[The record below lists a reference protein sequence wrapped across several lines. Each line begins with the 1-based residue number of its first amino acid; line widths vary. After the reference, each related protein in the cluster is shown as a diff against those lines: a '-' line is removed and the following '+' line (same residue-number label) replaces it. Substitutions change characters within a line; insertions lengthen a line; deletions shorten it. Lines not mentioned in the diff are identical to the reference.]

1 MNILKTK
8 KLFTYMVV
16 GALVMALSISCKS
29 NEDPNSGDTKKED
42 QKTQERTFS
51 YYAGDWWSNIDGTE
65 TKFITINADGSMV
78 IYDSGGVGSNI
89 PVSSTYIKKTSDISY
104 TATVTAESGTSEQYI
119 FTFSSD
125 TQGTVT
131 IYSDGSGPIHI
142 TKK

>member
-51 YYAGDWWSNIDGTE
+51 YYAGDWWSNIAGKE

-78 IYDSGGVGSNI
+78 IYDSKGVGSNI

-131 IYSDGSGPIHI
+131 IYSDESAPTPI

>member
-29 NEDPNSGDTKKED
+29 NEDPNSGDTKE
-42 QKTQERTFS
+42 ERTFS
-51 YYAGDWWSNIDGTE
+51 YYAGDWWADPERDGTE
-65 TKFITINADGSMV
+65 IKFITINTDGSFILIPV
-78 IYDSGGVGSNI
+78 NKQVPSSNI
-89 PVSSTYIKKTSDISY
+89 TKKSDTSYSAPLTMEGVSGEL
-104 TATVTAESGTSEQYI
+104 V

-125 TQGTVT
+125 TQGKYEQMIGGGVT
-131 IYSDGSGPIHI
+131 GSIPI

>member
-29 NEDPNSGDTKKED
+29 NEDPNSGDTKE
-42 QKTQERTFS
+42 ERTFS
-51 YYAGDWWSNIDGTE
+51 YYAGDWWSNIAGTE

-78 IYDSGGVGSNI
+78 IYDSVGVGSNI

-125 TQGTVT
+125 TQGTVK
-131 IYSDGSGPIHI
+131 IYSDESGPIPI

>member
-29 NEDPNSGDTKKED
+29 NEDPNSGDTK
-42 QKTQERTFS
+42 QERTFS
-51 YYAGDWWSNIDGTE
+51 YYAGDWWSNIAGTE

-78 IYDSGGVGSNI
+78 IYNSGGGGSNI
-89 PVSSTYIKKTSDISY
+89 QVSSTYIKKTSDISY
-104 TATVTAESGTSEQYI
+104 TATATAESGTSEQYI
-119 FTFSSD
+119 FTFSSY

-131 IYSDGSGPIHI
+131 ISTDESGPISI

>member
-29 NEDPNSGDTKKED
+29 NEDPNSGDTKE
-42 QKTQERTFS
+42 ERTFS
-51 YYAGDWWSNIDGTE
+51 YYAGDWWSNIAGTE

-78 IYDSGGVGSNI
+78 IYDSVGVGSNI

-125 TQGTVT
+125 TQGTVK
-131 IYSDGSGPIHI
+131 IYSDESGLIPI

>member
-51 YYAGDWWSNIDGTE
+51 YYAGDWWSNIAGTE
-65 TKFITINADGSMV
+65 TKFITINADGSMM
-78 IYDSGGVGSNI
+78 IYDSGGGGSNI
-89 PVSSTYIKKTSDISY
+89 PVSSTYIKKLAI
-104 TATVTAESGTSEQYI
+104 
-119 FTFSSD
+119 
-125 TQGTVT
+125 
-131 IYSDGSGPIHI
+131 
-142 TKK
+142 

>member
-29 NEDPNSGDTKKED
+29 NEDPNSGDTKE
-42 QKTQERTFS
+42 ERTFS
-51 YYAGDWWSNIDGTE
+51 YYAGDWWADPESNGTE
-65 TKFITINADGSMV
+65 TEFITINTDGSFILIPTNIQV
-78 IYDSGGVGSNI
+78 PSSNI
-89 PVSSTYIKKTSDISY
+89 TKKSDTSYS
-104 TATVTAESGTSEQYI
+104 ATVTIDGVSGELI

-125 TQGTVT
+125 TQGTYEQ
-131 IYSDGSGPIHI
+131 IGGGMSASMPI

>member
-16 GALVMALSISCKS
+16 IALVMALSISCKS
-29 NEDPNSGDTKKED
+29 NEDPNSGDTKE
-42 QKTQERTFS
+42 ERTFS
-51 YYAGDWWSNIDGTE
+51 YYAGDWWSNIAGTE

-78 IYDSGGVGSNI
+78 IYDSKGVGSNI

-104 TATVTAESGTSEQYI
+104 TAMVTAESGTSEQYI

-131 IYSDGSGPIHI
+131 IYPDESAPTPI

>member
-51 YYAGDWWSNIDGTE
+51 YYAGDWWGDLEKDVTE
-65 TKFITINADGSMV
+65 IKFITINTDGSFILIPAKGMQV
-78 IYDSGGVGSNI
+78 PSSNI
-89 PVSSTYIKKTSDISY
+89 TKKSDTNYSA
-104 TATVTAESGTSEQYI
+104 TATMDGVSGELV

-125 TQGTVT
+125 TQGKFEQIAGGVSVS
-131 IYSDGSGPIHI
+131 IPI

>member
-29 NEDPNSGDTKKED
+29 NEDPNSGDTKE
-42 QKTQERTFS
+42 ERTFS
-51 YYAGDWWSNIDGTE
+51 YYAGDWWGDLEKDGTE
-65 TKFITINADGSMV
+65 IKFITINTDGSFILIPANIQV
-78 IYDSGGVGSNI
+78 PSSNI
-89 PVSSTYIKKTSDISY
+89 TKKSDTSYS
-104 TATVTAESGTSEQYI
+104 ATVTMDGASGELV

-125 TQGTVT
+125 TQGKYEQIGGGV
-131 IYSDGSGPIHI
+131 SASMPI

>member
-42 QKTQERTFS
+42 QKTQERTIS
-51 YYAGDWWSNIDGTE
+51 YYAGDWWADPEGNGTE
-65 TKFITINADGSMV
+65 IKFITINTDGSF
-78 IYDSGGVGSNI
+78 ILI
-89 PVSSTYIKKTSDISY
+89 PAKGMQVPSSAITKKSDTNYSA
-104 TATVTAESGTSEQYI
+104 TATMDGVSGELI

-125 TQGTVT
+125 TQGKFEQIGGGVSAST
-131 IYSDGSGPIHI
+131 PIA
-142 TKK
+142 KK

>member
-51 YYAGDWWSNIDGTE
+51 YYAGDWWGDLEKDGTE
-65 TKFITINADGSMV
+65 IKFITINTDGSFILIPAKGMQV
-78 IYDSGGVGSNI
+78 PSSNI
-89 PVSSTYIKKTSDISY
+89 TKKSDTNYSA
-104 TATVTAESGTSEQYI
+104 TATMDGVSGELV

-125 TQGTVT
+125 TQGKFEQIAGGVSAS
-131 IYSDGSGPIHI
+131 IPI